1 MYNHKEIE
9 KKWQKIWDQSK
20 AFKTGNKSDKK
31 YYVLDMFPYPSGSG
45 LHVGHPEG
53 YTATDIIARFKRLKG
68 FDVLHP
74 MGWDAFGLPAEQ
86 YAISTGNNPNEFT
99 QKNIATFK
107 KQIKSLGL
115 SYDFDKE
122 VNTTDPKFY
131 EQTQWIFKELYK
143 KGLAVLADID
153 VNWCEELGTVLANEE
168 VLIDKDGNK
177 VSERGSFPVVKKKM
191 RQWVLKITNYADKLL
206 EGLEDLDWE
215 NSLKLLQKNWIGKS
229 TGTKVKFA
237 LELLD
242 ESIEVF
248 TTRIETIFGATF
260 LTISPE
266 HPLVEKIVT
275 SENKEKVKD
284 FIKEFEKLDDRQKA
298 DKNEKNGIFTGSYAI
313 NPFNQKKIPIWI
325 GDFVL
330 LSYGTGAIMSVP
342 AHDKRDYEFA
352 NKYGLE
358 IKQVIVSKENVELPY
373 LESGHLINSSEFNGL
388 SSKEAIEKLNQYV
401 EKNNLGQVE
410 TFYKLRDWIFSRQR
424 YWGEPFPV
432 AFDDENNVYL
442 IDGLVELPFMENIKP
457 SKNGQSPLF
466 NNKKWLYFEKDGKK
480 LTRETNTMPQWAG
493 SNWYYLA
500 YILKNADGSYEKLDS
515 EEAKKRFKKWLPVD
529 LYIGGQEHAVLH
541 LLYSRF
547 WHRFL
552 YDIGVVPT
560 KEPFQKVV
568 NQGMILGTDGQKM
581 SKSRGNIIN
590 PSEIVDE
597 LGADTLRVYEM
608 FMGPLTDDKD
618 WQVESIK
625 GIRKWLERVYRL
637 FEMFFDG
644 QKTIE
649 KSNEDHLILIQ
660 YNKLI
665 KEIENEVEL
674 LKFNTAISK
683 LMVFVNL
690 LYKVEKIPSWEI
702 LKNFALILSLFAP
715 HIAEELLEKM
725 NQKQVKDQIWPTYDP
740 TYLESNLTK
749 YVIQINGKV
758 RAIVDFELDKTQE
771 EVLAKAMQIEKI
783 KTLLENKNIIK
794 VIFVANKV
802 LNLIVK

>member
-649 KSNEDHLILIQ
+649 KSNEDHLILSQ

-783 KTLLENKNIIK
+783 KTLLESKNIIK

>member
-649 KSNEDHLILIQ
+649 KSNEDHLILSQ